1 MYNNLDKLLPFVQRP
16 ARYINHE
23 INSHKPDMA
32 NDISI
37 CLCFP
42 DIYEIGA
49 SNLGLEILYHLINE
63 KKLARAERAYAPDID
78 LEKLLI
84 EKDIELFSLESQTSL
99 KNFDFVSFSLQ
110 CELVGTNIV
119 NMLSLS
125 KIPVFSK
132 DRTENTPLI
141 IGGGPVMANPEPFA
155 DFFDLF
161 VIGDGEQALET
172 ILNTYGQ
179 CKKENKTRKEILK
192 ELSEIEGVYVPSFYE
207 VKYNDDLTV
216 QSVLPV
222 EDGIKQTVQ
231 KTFVDIDKAFFHT
244 KKIVP
249 YVQTVH
255 NRLNIEIARG
265 CIGQCRFC
273 QASKYYR
280 PWRARN
286 TENILNLLDKGLEAT
301 GYEEVSFSS
310 LSCTDYKNLEEL
322 LLKTNEKYSSKNITV
337 SLPSMRCNQ
346 FSLKVAEYINRDK
359 KPTITFAP
367 EAGSN
372 RLRNVI
378 GKYLSETDIVNT
390 LTSANAMGWK
400 TIKLY
405 FMIGLPTET
414 QEDIAAISDLIFK
427 VKKLTKGLN
436 FNITISPFV
445 PKAQT
450 AFQWQA
456 MFAAQYFNDVITK
469 LKKTIPA
476 TIKAHDYKESI
487 IEAVLARG
495 DRKLSK
501 AIYIAWQK
509 GLRFDQWVDRFN
521 YDKWIQAI
529 QEAGLDLNF
538 YVYRQRQFD
547 EVLPWQHINLGI
559 TKDILYKDY
568 IKGISETDSSDYTN
582 YKRDINLPKNYSLAN
597 NLPTQA
603 NVRVLLKFSRKGV
616 VKYLSQLEQIDFLR
630 RAIKRTALPV
640 AYTAGFSPLVKTSFG
655 PAISVGYESDCEY
668 VDLYMT
674 EKISEKCIIEEIARV
689 LPEGF
694 NIEQAKYLPLKFPAI
709 NALVNVVEYI
719 IEGVNITDE
728 QINNFLAQ
736 EEILIKKVKKQ
747 KETIIDVKQQILSV
761 TKLSDNKIKMLL
773 KIKQQDNV
781 KLSNILCS
789 LLNLTDNEIKILYI
803 KRTKLFVN
811 KDNLFYEI

>member
-1 MYNNLDKLLPFVQRP
+1 MDNNLDKLLPFVQRP

-23 INSHKPDMA
+23 INSHKPDMS
-32 NDISI
+32 NDVSI

-63 KKLARAERAYAPDID
+63 KQLARAERAYAPDID
-78 LEKLLI
+78 LEKLLL
-84 EKDIELFSLESQTSL
+84 EKNIELFSLETQTSL
-99 KNFDFVSFSLQ
+99 KNFNFVSFSLQ

-119 NMLSLS
+119 NMLTLS

-132 DRTENTPLI
+132 DRTEDTPLI
-141 IGGGPVMANPEPFA
+141 IAGGPVMANPEPFA

-172 ILNTYGQ
+172 ILNTYRQ
-179 CKKENKTRKEILK
+179 CKKTGKKRKEILK
-192 ELSEIEGVYVPSFYE
+192 ELSKIEGVYVPGFYE
-207 VKYNDDLTV
+207 VKYNADLTIK
-216 QSVLPV
+216 SVLPV
-222 EDGIKQTVQ
+222 ENEIKQTVQ
-231 KTFVDIDKAFFHT
+231 KTTVDIDKAFFHT

-280 PWRARN
+280 PWRARS
-286 TENILNLLDKGLEAT
+286 TENILNLLDKGLATT

-378 GKYLSETDIVNT
+378 GKYLSETDIIST

-414 QEDIAAISDLIFK
+414 ESDINAISELIFK
-427 VKKLTKGLN
+427 IKKLTKGLN

-456 MFAAQYFNDVITK
+456 MFEGQYFSDVITK
-469 LKKTIPA
+469 LKKTVPA
-476 TIKAHDYKESI
+476 TIKAHNYKESI
-487 IEAVLARG
+487 IEAFLARG

-521 YDKWIQAI
+521 YDTWIQAI
-529 QEAGLDLNF
+529 KEAGLDLNF

-547 EVLPWQHINLGI
+547 EILPWQHINLGV
-559 TKDILYKDY
+559 TKEQLYNDY
-568 IKGISETDSSDYTN
+568 LKGISETDSCDYTN

-603 NVRVLLKFSRKGV
+603 GVRVLLKFSRKGV

-630 RAIKRTALPV
+630 RAIKRTSLPV

-674 EKISEKCIIEEIARV
+674 EKVSEKDIINEMTKV

-694 NIEQAKYLPLKFPAI
+694 NIEQAKYLPLQFPAI
-709 NALVNVVEYI
+709 NALVNIVEYI
-719 IEGVNITDE
+719 IEGVNITQE
-728 QINNFLAQ
+728 QINNFLEQ
-736 EEILIKKVKKQ
+736 KQILIKKVKKQ
-747 KETIIDVKQQILSV
+747 KETIVDVKPQILSIV
-761 TKLSDNKIKMLL
+761 KLSENKIKMLL
-773 KIKQQDNV
+773 EIKQQNNV
-781 KLSNILCS
+781 KLNSILCA
-789 LLNLTDNEIKILYI
+789 LLNLTDNEVKILYI

-811 KDNLFYEI
+811 KDSLFYEI